1 MISFRIDWLDFL
13 AVQGTLNSLL
23 QHYSLKASILHRH
36 YIILNTFPGLL
47 VRMEKGV
54 VVLEAVSGYSHKK
67 LSLGFAK
74 EYSVSK
80 KDIFFSVIILIS
92 VFFKL

>member
-23 QHYSLKASILHRH
+23 SLKASILHRH

-54 VVLEAVSGYSHKK
+54 VVLEAVSGYSYKK

>member
-13 AVQGTLNSLL
+13 AVQGTLNIL

-54 VVLEAVSGYSHKK
+54 VVLEAVSGYSYKK

-80 KDIFFSVIILIS
+80 KDIFFQL
-92 VFFKL
+92 